1 MTQYSIGIWHQ
12 LQLYIVILRPDYYEK
27 NDMLQN
33 IFIRTESLLVAK
45 SHDLLTYSSLI
56 LK

>member
-12 LQLYIVILRPDYYEK
+12 LQLYFVILRPDYYEK

>member
-33 IFIRTESLLVAK
+33 IFIRTELLIVC
-45 SHDLLTYSSLI
+45 
-56 LK
+56 